1 MNTTIIDLSTQIALL
16 AQKYNNLTQNFQML
30 EKEKEDWIRKF
41 QEQKE
46 KVEHLEKVI
55 EESQKE
61 KEGK

>member
-1 MNTTIIDLSTQIALL
+1 MNTTIIDLSTQLALL
-16 AQKYNNLTQNFQML
+16 NQEYNNLAQNFQLL
-30 EKEKEDWIRKF
+30 EKEKEDWIRQF

-55 EESQKE
+55 EELQKE